1 MMWMELQLQLKTIP
15 KWRLNCFRS
24 DLFFISS
31 THFSFLFLCPLHLS
45 SISPNAISFARCDA
59 SKNRTQNTNPSSAFF
74 RTIEH
79 YWRAEDFPYCFFFL
93 SLSLP
98 DETINSENLNGHATS
113 NVTSE
118 EVKVH
123 IESPEPLLEEQATG
137 PVKTEDK
144 TGNFWL

>member
-1 MMWMELQLQLKTIP
+1 MTLMMWMELQLQLKTIP

-59 SKNRTQNTNPSSAFF
+59 SKNRTQNTNLSSAFF

-79 YWRAEDFPYCFFFL
+79 YWRAEDFPYCFFF
-93 SLSLP
+93 SLSSRW
-98 DETINSENLNGHATS
+98 NNQQWKSEWPC
-113 NVTSE
+113 
-118 EVKVH
+118 H
-123 IESPEPLLEEQATG
+123 IQCDIRGGESSHWVSRTTAGGAGYRARQDWG
-137 PVKTEDK
+137 Q
-144 TGNFWL
+144 NR